1 MSFLRHLIRFCQ
13 LSLASH
19 LRSTP
24 LDLARR
30 SRCKSCVRALEAHAV
45 LWQGW
50 VDHEQKLLMTLGSW
64 DRRSARSASILI
76 SHDGS
81 MVLYMDMVLH
91 GSQEIP
97 PVMLAFML
105 ALIYQQHNQHHGSVM
120 AILSLN
126 AEHGALMLDPHGEDP
141 HGEIQMARPGAGPE
155 TQHGSKPFRTGRL
168 P

>member
-1 MSFLRHLIRFCQ
+1 MSPEVTTYQDEFPQTPHSLQ

-19 LRSTP
+19 LRRTP

-50 VDHEQKLLMTLGSW
+50 VDHEQKLLMTIGSW

-81 MVLYMDMVLH
+81 MVLYMDMVLD
-91 GSQEIP
+91 GSQEIF

-105 ALIYQQHNQHHGSVM
+105 ALMVLIMVLIMVVYIYIYISINIP
-120 AILSLN
+120 A
-126 AEHGALMLDPHGEDP
+126 P
-141 HGEIQMARPGAGPE
+141 
-155 TQHGSKPFRTGRL
+155 
-168 P
+168 